1 MGQEN
6 CQEEAGLFLI
16 CAFDKTQSLF
26 QRDNLNDF
34 ERFKVFKAKQH
45 RNRLIRV
52 EMGKLK
58 KTAKAKPAAAPKASK
73 QTKAKK

>member
-26 QRDNLNDF
+26 
-34 ERFKVFKAKQH
+34 
-45 RNRLIRV
+45 
-52 EMGKLK
+52 
-58 KTAKAKPAAAPKASK
+58 
-73 QTKAKK
+73 